1 MELIEILL
9 LLILLVI
16 IAVGY
21 LVCNLLYEIHYSVGS
36 LNGGIKY
43 IGDANDRT
51 RSVILDIADN
61 VKDIKK
67 DVYEIEAIQR
77 INQK

>member
-21 LVCNLLYEIHYSVGS
+21 LVYNLLYEIHSSLGS
-36 LNGGIKY
+36 LDVGMKY

-51 RSVILDIADN
+51 RSVILNIADD

-67 DVYEIEAIQR
+67 DVYDIEANNR
-77 INQK
+77 NS

>member
-1 MELIEILL
+1 MELTEILL

-21 LVCNLLYEIHYSVGS
+21 LVYNLLYEIHSSLGS
-36 LNGGIKY
+36 LSGGIKY

-51 RSVILDIADN
+51 GSVILDIADN
-61 VKDIKK
+61 VKDMKK
-67 DVYEIEAIQR
+67 DIYNIEAHHR
-77 INQK
+77 MNQK

>member
-16 IAVGY
+16 IAVGF
-21 LVCNLLYEIHYSVGS
+21 LVYNLLDEIHSS
-36 LNGGIKY
+36 LNSLIGGMKY
-43 IGDANDRT
+43 MGDANDKT
-51 RSVILDIADN
+51 HSVILDIADD

-67 DVYEIEAIQR
+67 DVYDIEANNR
-77 INQK
+77 NS